1 MKFQTNRC
9 MKRVSLYGV
18 LQEVGKGM
26 ALLLAAAYA
35 WPACSQ
41 IVVYRD
47 PTHKS
52 GEEDYIRIT
61 KDMINRINVSSA
73 ITTAAY
79 ALSADHMKQLER
91 LKEQQYRGLTTS
103 YAFYND
109 ELRKRRFNESLA
121 MIKDNLEQGLK
132 VIDDNRYARDLLR
145 DKLVDLIRSLDDAD
159 DIFRQATEV
168 EGHEDQMSNT
178 DRNILLFKAEDMLG
192 EIAKQGQGLVNIG
205 KMLTLDPIRM
215 EQLEKKKYGTE
226 N

>member
-1 MKFQTNRC
+1 
-9 MKRVSLYGV
+9 
-18 LQEVGKGM
+18 
-26 ALLLAAAYA
+26 
-35 WPACSQ
+35 
-41 IVVYRD
+41 
-47 PTHKS
+47 
-52 GEEDYIRIT
+52 
-61 KDMINRINVSSA
+61 
-73 ITTAAY
+73 
-79 ALSADHMKQLER
+79 
-91 LKEQQYRGLTTS
+91 
-103 YAFYND
+103 
-109 ELRKRRFNESLA
+109 

-168 EGHEDQMSNT
+168 EGHEDQMSNA

>member
-1 MKFQTNRC
+1 MKFQTNRF
-9 MKRVSLYGV
+9 MQRISLYSV
-18 LQEVGKGM
+18 LQTAWKGLILFLW
-26 ALLLAAAYA
+26 AVYA
-35 WPACSQ
+35 CPVCSQ

-52 GEEDYIRIT
+52 GEQDYIKIT
-61 KDMINRINVSSA
+61 KDMINRINASSA
-73 ITTAAY
+73 ITSAAY
-79 ALSADHMKQLER
+79 ALSADHMKQMER

-109 ELRKRRFNESLA
+109 ELRKKRFNETLDMVQS
-121 MIKDNLEQGLK
+121 NLEKGLE
-132 VIDDNRYARDLLR
+132 VIDDNRYARELLR
-145 DKLVDLIRSLDDAD
+145 DKLVDLIRSLDDVD

-168 EGHEDQMSNT
+168 EGHENQMSNA

>member
-1 MKFQTNRC
+1 
-9 MKRVSLYGV
+9 
-18 LQEVGKGM
+18 
-26 ALLLAAAYA
+26 
-35 WPACSQ
+35 
-41 IVVYRD
+41 
-47 PTHKS
+47 
-52 GEEDYIRIT
+52 
-61 KDMINRINVSSA
+61 MINRINVSSA

-168 EGHEDQMSNT
+168 EGHEDQMSNA